1 MAEAELKKI
10 LAEWSETILE
20 IPGVT
25 GVGTASKHI
34 LITVAKM
41 EPKTLAAIPTQIE
54 DIPVKII
61 EAGPFHFLQTRKDRW
76 RPMVGGISIGH
87 YKVTSGTLACMV
99 KDKKTGEV
107 KLLSNNHV
115 FALDFGEER
124 MGQKGDPI
132 LQPGPYYGGTLDDK
146 VGELDR
152 WLRVYLPD
160 EEGQPGAGKGY
171 NIIDAAI
178 ATTSPELIKP
188 EVLDIGKP
196 VEPVEAKVGQKVRKS
211 GTETGLSYG
220 TIISTDW
227 IGDVSEKGVT
237 WYCRFKDC
245 IFVQPPYPLVFISF
259 GDSGSLTT
267 LSTSTNPVGLVFAGD
282 EKGNGVLCKATYIT
296 ALLDVQF
303 LPPLPYIPVASFLA
317 SYSFTAGITSYFI
330 PKRQSF

>member
-1 MAEAELKKI
+1 MAEAKKV
-10 LAEWSETILE
+10 LEEWSETLLE

-41 EPKTLAAIPTQIE
+41 DPKTLAAIPTQIE
-54 DIPVKII
+54 GKRVKII
-61 EAGPFHFLQTRKDRW
+61 QAGPFHFLQTRKDRW

-87 YKVTSGTLACMV
+87 YKVTAGTLACMV

-115 FALDFGEER
+115 FALDIGDIKI
-124 MGQKGDPI
+124 GQKGDPI
-132 LQPGPYYGGTLDDK
+132 LQPATYDGGTLDDK

-152 WLRVYLPD
+152 WIRVYSPD
-160 EEGQPGAGKGY
+160 EEGQLRAGKGY

-178 ATTSPELIKP
+178 ATVPPELVKP

-196 VEPVEAKVGQKVRKS
+196 VEPVEVKVGQKVRKS
-211 GTETGLSYG
+211 GRTTGLSYG
-220 TIISTDW
+220 TIASSDYIV
-227 IGDVSEKGVT
+227 DVYYTET
-237 WYCRFKDC
+237 EYCRFKDT
-245 IFVQPPYPLVFISF
+245 IFVQPPYPLVFAQP

-282 EKGNGVLCKATYIT
+282 EAGNGIVCKATYIT
-296 ALLDVQF
+296 ALLDVEF
-303 LPPLPYIPVASFLA
+303 LPSLPYVPVASFLA
-317 SYSFTAGITSYFI
+317 SYSFTAGIASYFI
-330 PKRQSF
+330 PRKVSF